1 MWKLAIS
8 ELKLHPRRYVAVL
21 LAIVLGTMFLAG
33 SLLVTSSAK
42 ESTKQMLGATYANAD
57 LLITAET
64 PPDPESDFY
73 DLAGTVEQSGS
84 LTEIN
89 GVEEVYP
96 LMNAATAMVLPEGSD
111 KQGTFDPDSDFV
123 YATNRPADASLL
135 ATPMTDGELPTADD
149 EITVDTE
156 SAERHDLAVG
166 DTVTLRTLAD
176 EAEQDVTVSG
186 IMDQSMDPTVVGA
199 MTIYTTVETL
209 GELGGDSPTYDTA
222 LLRVDG
228 DIDQVITDIQQA
240 LNATGV
246 PATVNTPDVQISEQ
260 LVDMMGFDAITV
272 VLGGFSAIALLVMML
287 VINNTFSVLV
297 AQRTRQYALQRVL
310 GATRGQIRK
319 GVLAESVLIGLIGS
333 ITGIALAIGLIFGLL
348 ALAQQWMSG
357 ATFGMDLSI
366 LWVLLA
372 GVVITVVASWLPA
385 SQAMRVSPL
394 EAMRP
399 VPAATMGSK
408 AGKLRLVLGSLML
421 LAGGAALV
429 FFAAAGLVGMAILAG
444 AVSFIGV
451 LALGVLFVPGA
462 VYALGGLTRWTG
474 IPGKMAQLNS
484 VRNRSRT
491 AATATALIVGTT
503 LVAMILTGGRT
514 AQDSTD
520 EMLATNYPVDI
531 YAELADIDPA
541 DTAQVNSTTEALAE
555 TAGIADAEALYP
567 VGSIDESW
575 SEQVMTAD
583 PEHLAGI
590 SDSVSDD
597 DAQAL
602 EETGTVLV
610 PEHHESNT
618 LTVTTADGE
627 VELDVVRSDLSSV
640 TPIVSA
646 ETAEQLSMDVTGMAV
661 VWLSVA
667 DEDISQADLQEI
679 VTNMVADTEVSSQD
693 VSSPLVLRSMY
704 QQAIDA
710 VMLTVIGLLG
720 ISVLI
725 AFVGVANT
733 LALSSLERTREN
745 SLMRALGLTKRGLR
759 SMLMWEAVLI
769 SAVGAILGSVL
780 GMLYGWAGSVAIF
793 SQLASGGVDITWPW
807 LEVSGVIAV
816 AVIAGL
822 IASVAPSRRA
832 AKMSPVEGL
841 EAD

>member
-1 MWKLAIS
+1 MWKLALS

-21 LAIVLGTMFLAG
+21 LAILLGTMFLAG

-240 LNATGV
+240 LNAAGV

-348 ALAQQWMSG
+348 ALARQWMSG

-429 FFAAAGLVGMAILAG
+429 FFAAAGLVGMAIVAG

-759 SMLMWEAVLI
+759 SMLIWEAILI

>member
-1 MWKLAIS
+1 MWKLALS

-21 LAIVLGTMFLAG
+21 LAILLGTMFLAG

-176 EAEQDVTVSG
+176 EAEQEVTVSG

-348 ALAQQWMSG
+348 AVAQQWMSG

-399 VPAATMGSK
+399 VPASTMGSK

-429 FFAAAGLVGMAILAG
+429 FFAAAG
-444 AVSFIGV
+444 
-451 LALGVLFVPGA
+451 
-462 VYALGGLTRWTG
+462 
-474 IPGKMAQLNS
+474 
-484 VRNRSRT
+484 
-491 AATATALIVGTT
+491 
-503 LVAMILTGGRT
+503 
-514 AQDSTD
+514 
-520 EMLATNYPVDI
+520 
-531 YAELADIDPA
+531 
-541 DTAQVNSTTEALAE
+541 
-555 TAGIADAEALYP
+555 
-567 VGSIDESW
+567 
-575 SEQVMTAD
+575 
-583 PEHLAGI
+583 
-590 SDSVSDD
+590 
-597 DAQAL
+597 
-602 EETGTVLV
+602 
-610 PEHHESNT
+610 
-618 LTVTTADGE
+618 
-627 VELDVVRSDLSSV
+627 
-640 TPIVSA
+640 
-646 ETAEQLSMDVTGMAV
+646 
-661 VWLSVA
+661 
-667 DEDISQADLQEI
+667 
-679 VTNMVADTEVSSQD
+679 
-693 VSSPLVLRSMY
+693 
-704 QQAIDA
+704 
-710 VMLTVIGLLG
+710 
-720 ISVLI
+720 
-725 AFVGVANT
+725 
-733 LALSSLERTREN
+733 
-745 SLMRALGLTKRGLR
+745 
-759 SMLMWEAVLI
+759 
-769 SAVGAILGSVL
+769 
-780 GMLYGWAGSVAIF
+780 
-793 SQLASGGVDITWPW
+793 
-807 LEVSGVIAV
+807 
-816 AVIAGL
+816 
-822 IASVAPSRRA
+822 
-832 AKMSPVEGL
+832 
-841 EAD
+841 

>member
-111 KQGTFDPDSDFV
+111 KQGTFDSDSDLV
-123 YATNRPADASLL
+123 YATNRPTDASLL
-135 ATPMTDGELPTADD
+135 ATPMTDGELPTADN

-166 DTVTLRTLAD
+166 ETVTLRTLAD
-176 EAEQDVTVSG
+176 ETEQDFVISG
-186 IMDQSMDPTVVGA
+186 IMDQSTDPTVVGA

-240 LNATGV
+240 LNAAGV

-348 ALAQQWMSG
+348 AVAQQWMSG
-357 ATFGMDLSI
+357 ATFGVDLSI

-399 VPAATMGSK
+399 VPASTMGSK

-429 FFAAAGLVGMAILAG
+429 FFAAAGLVGMAIVAG

-583 PEHLAGI
+583 PEHLAAI

-759 SMLMWEAVLI
+759 SMLMWEAILI

>member
-1 MWKLAIS
+1 MWKLALS

-21 LAIVLGTMFLAG
+21 LAILLGTMFLAG

-348 ALAQQWMSG
+348 AVAQQWMSG
-357 ATFGMDLSI
+357 ATFGVDLSI

-399 VPAATMGSK
+399 VPASTMGSK

-429 FFAAAGLVGMAILAG
+429 FFAAAGLVGMAIVAG

-793 SQLASGGVDITWPW
+793 SQISSGGVDITWPW

>member
-84 LTEIN
+84 LTQIN

-111 KQGTFDPDSDFV
+111 KQGTFDSDSDFV

-176 EAEQDVTVSG
+176 EAEQEVTVSG

-199 MTIYTTVETL
+199 MTIYTTEETL
-209 GELGGDSPTYDTA
+209 GELGGGSPTYDTV

-228 DIDQVITDIQQA
+228 DIDQVITEIQQA
-240 LNATGV
+240 LNAAGV

-319 GVLAESVLIGLIGS
+319 GVLAESILIGLIGS

-408 AGKLRLVLGSLML
+408 AGKFRLVLGSLML

-429 FFAAAGLVGMAILAG
+429 FFAAAGLVGMAIVAG

-462 VYALGGLTRWTG
+462 VYALGWLTRWTG

-531 YAELADIDPA
+531 YAELADIDPT

-555 TAGIADAEALYP
+555 TAGIAGAEALYP

-590 SDSVSDD
+590 SDSVSND

-602 EETGTVLV
+602 EEPGTVLV

-667 DEDISQADLQEI
+667 DKDISQADLQEI
-679 VTNMVADTEVSSQD
+679 ATNMVADTEVSAQD

-759 SMLMWEAVLI
+759 SMLMWEAILI

>member
-209 GELGGDSPTYDTA
+209 GELGGDAPTYDMA

-228 DIDQVITDIQQA
+228 DIDQVIADVQQA
-240 LNATGV
+240 LDAAGI

-429 FFAAAGLVGMAILAG
+429 FFAAAGLVGMAIVAG

-462 VYALGGLTRWTG
+462 VYALGWLTRWTG

-531 YAELADIDPA
+531 YAELADIDPT

-555 TAGIADAEALYP
+555 TAGIAGAEALYP

-575 SEQVMTAD
+575 SEQVMTAN

-590 SDSVSDD
+590 SESVSDD

-610 PEHHESNT
+610 PQHHESNT

-646 ETAEQLSMDVTGMAV
+646 ETAEQLSMDVAGMAV

-667 DEDISQADLQEI
+667 DKDISQADLQEI
-679 VTNMVADTEVSSQD
+679 VTNMVADTEVSAQD

-759 SMLMWEAVLI
+759 SMLMWEAILI

-793 SQLASGGVDITWPW
+793 SQIASGGVDITWPW

>member
-64 PPDPESDFY
+64 PPDPDSDFY
-73 DLAGTVEQSGS
+73 DLAGTVEHSGS

-96 LMNAATAMVLPEGSD
+96 LMDAATAMVLPEGSD

-176 EAEQDVTVSG
+176 EAEQEVTVSG

-240 LNATGV
+240 LNAAGV

>member
-176 EAEQDVTVSG
+176 EAEQEVTVSG

-793 SQLASGGVDITWPW
+793 SQIASGGVDITWPW

>member
-73 DLAGTVEQSGS
+73 NLAGTVEHSGS

-176 EAEQDVTVSG
+176 EAEQEVTVSG

-357 ATFGMDLSI
+357 ATFGVDLSI

-793 SQLASGGVDITWPW
+793 SQIASGGVDITWPW

>member
-1 MWKLAIS
+1 MWKLALS

-21 LAIVLGTMFLAG
+21 LAILLGTMFLAG

-348 ALAQQWMSG
+348 AVAQQWMSG

-399 VPAATMGSK
+399 VPASTMGSK

-429 FFAAAGLVGMAILAG
+429 FFAAAGLVGMAIVAG

-451 LALGVLFVPGA
+451 LALGVVFVPGA

-793 SQLASGGVDITWPW
+793 SQISSGGVDITWPW

>member
-1 MWKLAIS
+1 MWKLALS

-176 EAEQDVTVSG
+176 EAEQEVTVSG

-348 ALAQQWMSG
+348 ALARQWMSG

-399 VPAATMGSK
+399 VPASTMGSK

-429 FFAAAGLVGMAILAG
+429 FFAAAGLVGMAIVAG

-759 SMLMWEAVLI
+759 SMLIWEAILI

>member
-1 MWKLAIS
+1 M
-8 ELKLHPRRYVAVL
+8 KLHPRRYVAVL
-21 LAIVLGTMFLAG
+21 LAILLGTMFLAG

-176 EAEQDVTVSG
+176 EAEQEVTVSG

-348 ALAQQWMSG
+348 AVAQQWMSG

-399 VPAATMGSK
+399 VPASTMGSK

-429 FFAAAGLVGMAILAG
+429 FFAAAGLVGMAIVAG

-793 SQLASGGVDITWPW
+793 SQISSGGVDITWPW

>member
-1 MWKLAIS
+1 MWKLALS

-21 LAIVLGTMFLAG
+21 LAILLGTMFLAG

-348 ALAQQWMSG
+348 AVAQQWMSG
-357 ATFGMDLSI
+357 ATFGVDLSI

-399 VPAATMGSK
+399 VPASTMGSK

-429 FFAAAGLVGMAILAG
+429 FFAAAGLVGMAIVAG

-759 SMLMWEAVLI
+759 SMLIWEAILI

>member
-176 EAEQDVTVSG
+176 EAEQEVTVSG

-272 VLGGFSAIALLVMML
+272 VLGGFSAIALLLMML

-297 AQRTRQYALQRVL
+297 AHRTTQHALQRAL
-310 GATRGQIRK
+310 RANRGQIRK

-429 FFAAAGLVGMAILAG
+429 FFAADGLVGMAILAG

-462 VYALGGLTRWTG
+462 VYVLGGLTRWTG

-491 AATATALIVGTT
+491 AATA
-503 LVAMILTGGRT
+503 
-514 AQDSTD
+514 
-520 EMLATNYPVDI
+520 
-531 YAELADIDPA
+531 
-541 DTAQVNSTTEALAE
+541 
-555 TAGIADAEALYP
+555 
-567 VGSIDESW
+567 
-575 SEQVMTAD
+575 
-583 PEHLAGI
+583 
-590 SDSVSDD
+590 
-597 DAQAL
+597 
-602 EETGTVLV
+602 
-610 PEHHESNT
+610 
-618 LTVTTADGE
+618 
-627 VELDVVRSDLSSV
+627 
-640 TPIVSA
+640 
-646 ETAEQLSMDVTGMAV
+646 
-661 VWLSVA
+661 
-667 DEDISQADLQEI
+667 
-679 VTNMVADTEVSSQD
+679 
-693 VSSPLVLRSMY
+693 
-704 QQAIDA
+704 
-710 VMLTVIGLLG
+710 
-720 ISVLI
+720 
-725 AFVGVANT
+725 
-733 LALSSLERTREN
+733 
-745 SLMRALGLTKRGLR
+745 
-759 SMLMWEAVLI
+759 
-769 SAVGAILGSVL
+769 
-780 GMLYGWAGSVAIF
+780 
-793 SQLASGGVDITWPW
+793 
-807 LEVSGVIAV
+807 
-816 AVIAGL
+816 
-822 IASVAPSRRA
+822 
-832 AKMSPVEGL
+832 
-841 EAD
+841 

>member
-1 MWKLAIS
+1 MWKLALS

-21 LAIVLGTMFLAG
+21 LAILLGTMFLAG

-240 LNATGV
+240 LNAAGV

-348 ALAQQWMSG
+348 ALARQWMSG

-399 VPAATMGSK
+399 VPASTMGSK

-429 FFAAAGLVGMAILAG
+429 FFAAAGLVGMAIVAG

-793 SQLASGGVDITWPW
+793 SQIASGGVDITWPW

>member
-1 MWKLAIS
+1 MWKLALS

-21 LAIVLGTMFLAG
+21 LAILLGTMFLAG

-240 LNATGV
+240 LNAAGV

-348 ALAQQWMSG
+348 AVARQWMSG

-429 FFAAAGLVGMAILAG
+429 FFAAAGLVGMAIVAG

-759 SMLMWEAVLI
+759 SMLIWEAILI

>member
-240 LNATGV
+240 LNAAGV

-348 ALAQQWMSG
+348 ALARQWMSG

-399 VPAATMGSK
+399 VPASTMGSK

-429 FFAAAGLVGMAILAG
+429 FFAAAGLVGMAIVAG

-793 SQLASGGVDITWPW
+793 SQIASGGVDITWPW

>member
-176 EAEQDVTVSG
+176 EAEQEVTVSG

-348 ALAQQWMSG
+348 ALARQWMSG

-399 VPAATMGSK
+399 VPASTMGSK

-429 FFAAAGLVGMAILAG
+429 FFAAAGLVGMAIVAG

-759 SMLMWEAVLI
+759 SMLIWEAILI

>member
-1 MWKLAIS
+1 MWKLALS

-21 LAIVLGTMFLAG
+21 LAILLGTMFLAG

-240 LNATGV
+240 LNAAGV

-348 ALAQQWMSG
+348 ALARQWMSG

-399 VPAATMGSK
+399 VPASTMGSK

-429 FFAAAGLVGMAILAG
+429 FFAAAGLVGMAIVAG

-759 SMLMWEAVLI
+759 SMLIWEAILI

>member
-1 MWKLAIS
+1 MWKLALS

-21 LAIVLGTMFLAG
+21 LAILLGTMFLAG

-176 EAEQDVTVSG
+176 EAEQEVTVSG

-348 ALAQQWMSG
+348 AVAQQWMSG

-399 VPAATMGSK
+399 VPASTMGSK

-429 FFAAAGLVGMAILAG
+429 FFAAAGLVGMAIVAG

-793 SQLASGGVDITWPW
+793 SQISSGGVDITWPW

>member
-1 MWKLAIS
+1 MWKLALS

-21 LAIVLGTMFLAG
+21 LAILLGTMFLAG

-149 EITVDTE
+149 EISVDTE

-240 LNATGV
+240 LNAAGV

-348 ALAQQWMSG
+348 AVAQQWMSG

-399 VPAATMGSK
+399 VPASTMGSK

-429 FFAAAGLVGMAILAG
+429 FFAAAGLVGMAIVAG

-759 SMLMWEAVLI
+759 SMLMWEAILI

>member
-111 KQGTFDPDSDFV
+111 KQGTFDSDSDLV
-123 YATNRPADASLL
+123 YATNRPTDASLL
-135 ATPMTDGELPTADD
+135 ATPMTDGELPTADN

-156 SAERHDLAVG
+156 SAKRHDLAVG
-166 DTVTLRTLAD
+166 ETVTLRTLAD
-176 EAEQDVTVSG
+176 ETEQDFVISG
-186 IMDQSMDPTVVGA
+186 IMDQSTDPTVVGA

-240 LNATGV
+240 LNAAGV

-348 ALAQQWMSG
+348 AVAQQWMSG
-357 ATFGMDLSI
+357 ATFGVDLSI

-399 VPAATMGSK
+399 VPTSTMGSK

-429 FFAAAGLVGMAILAG
+429 FFAAAGLVGMAIVAG

-583 PEHLAGI
+583 PEHLAAI

-759 SMLMWEAVLI
+759 SMLMWEAILI

>member
-1 MWKLAIS
+1 MWKLALS

-21 LAIVLGTMFLAG
+21 LAILLGTMFLAG

-149 EITVDTE
+149 EISVDTE

-199 MTIYTTVETL
+199 MTIYTTEETL

-240 LNATGV
+240 LNAAGV

-348 ALAQQWMSG
+348 AVAQQWMSG
-357 ATFGMDLSI
+357 ATFGVDWSI

-399 VPAATMGSK
+399 VPASTMGSK

-429 FFAAAGLVGMAILAG
+429 FFAAAGLVGMAIVAG

-759 SMLMWEAVLI
+759 SMLMWEAILI

>member
-111 KQGTFDPDSDFV
+111 KQGTFDSDSDLV
-123 YATNRPADASLL
+123 YATNRPTDASLL
-135 ATPMTDGELPTADD
+135 ATPMTDGELPTADN

-156 SAERHDLAVG
+156 SAKRHDLAVG
-166 DTVTLRTLAD
+166 ETVTLRTLAD
-176 EAEQDVTVSG
+176 ETEQDFVISG
-186 IMDQSMDPTVVGA
+186 IMDQSTDPTVVGA

-240 LNATGV
+240 LNAAGV

-348 ALAQQWMSG
+348 AVAQQWMSG
-357 ATFGMDLSI
+357 ATFGVDLSI

-399 VPAATMGSK
+399 VPASTMGSK

-429 FFAAAGLVGMAILAG
+429 FFAAAGLVGMAIVAG

-583 PEHLAGI
+583 PEHLAAI

-759 SMLMWEAVLI
+759 SMLMWEAILI

>member
-1 MWKLAIS
+1 M
-8 ELKLHPRRYVAVL
+8 KLHPRRYVAVL
-21 LAIVLGTMFLAG
+21 LAILLGTMFLAG

-240 LNATGV
+240 LNAAGV

-348 ALAQQWMSG
+348 ALARQWMSG

-429 FFAAAGLVGMAILAG
+429 FFAAAGLVGMAIVAG

-759 SMLMWEAVLI
+759 SMLIWEAILI

>member
-73 DLAGTVEQSGS
+73 NLAGTVEQSGS

-149 EITVDTE
+149 EISVDTE

-199 MTIYTTVETL
+199 MTIYTTEETL

-240 LNATGV
+240 LNAAGV

-348 ALAQQWMSG
+348 AVAQQWMSG
-357 ATFGMDLSI
+357 ATFGVDLSI

-399 VPAATMGSK
+399 VPASTMGSK

-429 FFAAAGLVGMAILAG
+429 FFAAAGLVGMAIVAG

-759 SMLMWEAVLI
+759 SMLMWEAILI

>member
-1 MWKLAIS
+1 
-8 ELKLHPRRYVAVL
+8 
-21 LAIVLGTMFLAG
+21 
-33 SLLVTSSAK
+33 
-42 ESTKQMLGATYANAD
+42 
-57 LLITAET
+57 
-64 PPDPESDFY
+64 
-73 DLAGTVEQSGS
+73 
-84 LTEIN
+84 
-89 GVEEVYP
+89 
-96 LMNAATAMVLPEGSD
+96 
-111 KQGTFDPDSDFV
+111 
-123 YATNRPADASLL
+123 
-135 ATPMTDGELPTADD
+135 
-149 EITVDTE
+149 
-156 SAERHDLAVG
+156 
-166 DTVTLRTLAD
+166 
-176 EAEQDVTVSG
+176 
-186 IMDQSMDPTVVGA
+186 
-199 MTIYTTVETL
+199 
-209 GELGGDSPTYDTA
+209 
-222 LLRVDG
+222 
-228 DIDQVITDIQQA
+228 
-240 LNATGV
+240 
-246 PATVNTPDVQISEQ
+246 
-260 LVDMMGFDAITV
+260 
-272 VLGGFSAIALLVMML
+272 
-287 VINNTFSVLV
+287 
-297 AQRTRQYALQRVL
+297 
-310 GATRGQIRK
+310 
-319 GVLAESVLIGLIGS
+319 
-333 ITGIALAIGLIFGLL
+333 
-348 ALAQQWMSG
+348 
-357 ATFGMDLSI
+357 TFGMDLSI

-372 GVVITVVASWLPA
+372 GVVITVAASWLPA

-408 AGKLRLVLGSLML
+408 AGKFRLVLGSLML

-429 FFAAAGLVGMAILAG
+429 FFAAAGLVGMAIVAG

-462 VYALGGLTRWTG
+462 VYALGWLTRWTG
-474 IPGKMAQLNS
+474 LPGKMAQLNS

-531 YAELADIDPA
+531 YAELADIDPT

-555 TAGIADAEALYP
+555 TAGIAGAEALYP
-567 VGSIDESW
+567 VCAIDESW

-590 SDSVSDD
+590 SESVSEN

-646 ETAEQLSMDVTGMAV
+646 ATAAQLSMDVTGMAV
-661 VWLSVA
+661 VWLPVA
-667 DEDISQADLQEI
+667 DKDISQADLQEI
-679 VTNMVADTEVSSQD
+679 VTNMVADTELSAQD

-793 SQLASGGVDITWPW
+793 SQIASGGVDITWPW

>member
-84 LTEIN
+84 LTQIN

-111 KQGTFDPDSDFV
+111 KQGTFDSDSDFV

-176 EAEQDVTVSG
+176 EAEQEVTVSG

-199 MTIYTTVETL
+199 MTIYTTEETL
-209 GELGGDSPTYDTA
+209 GELGGGSPTYDTV

-228 DIDQVITDIQQA
+228 DIDQVITEIQQA
-240 LNATGV
+240 LNAAGV

-319 GVLAESVLIGLIGS
+319 GVLAESILIGLIGS

-408 AGKLRLVLGSLML
+408 AGKFRLVLGSLML

-429 FFAAAGLVGMAILAG
+429 FFAAAGLVGMAIVAG

-462 VYALGGLTRWTG
+462 VYALGWLTRWTG

-531 YAELADIDPA
+531 YAELADIDPT

-555 TAGIADAEALYP
+555 TAGIAGAEALYP

-590 SDSVSDD
+590 SDSVSND

-602 EETGTVLV
+602 EEPGTVLV

-667 DEDISQADLQEI
+667 DKDISQADLQEI
-679 VTNMVADTEVSSQD
+679 VTNMVADTEVSAQD

-759 SMLMWEAVLI
+759 SLLMWEAILI

>member
-186 IMDQSMDPTVVGA
+186 IMDQYMDPTVVGA

-209 GELGGDSPTYDTA
+209 GELGGDAPTYDMA

-228 DIDQVITDIQQA
+228 DIDQVIADVQQA
-240 LNATGV
+240 LDAAGI

-372 GVVITVVASWLPA
+372 GVVITVAASWLPA

-408 AGKLRLVLGSLML
+408 AGKFRLVLGSLML

-429 FFAAAGLVGMAILAG
+429 FFAAAGLVGMAIVAG

-462 VYALGGLTRWTG
+462 VYALGWPTRWTG

-531 YAELADIDPA
+531 YAELADIDPT
-541 DTAQVNSTTEALAE
+541 DTAQVNATTEALAE
-555 TAGIADAEALYP
+555 TAGIAGAEELYP

-610 PEHHESNT
+610 PQHHESNT

-646 ETAEQLSMDVTGMAV
+646 ETAEQLSMDVAGMAV

-667 DEDISQADLQEI
+667 DKDISQADLQEI
-679 VTNMVADTEVSSQD
+679 VTNMVADTELSAQD

-759 SMLMWEAVLI
+759 SMLMWEAILI

-793 SQLASGGVDITWPW
+793 SQIASGGVDITWPW

>member
-1 MWKLAIS
+1 MWKLALS

-21 LAIVLGTMFLAG
+21 LAILLGTMFLAG

-176 EAEQDVTVSG
+176 EAEQEVTVSG

-348 ALAQQWMSG
+348 AVAQQWMSG

-399 VPAATMGSK
+399 VPASTMGSK

-429 FFAAAGLVGMAILAG
+429 FFAAAGLVGMAIVAG

-759 SMLMWEAVLI
+759 SMLMWEAILI

>member
-21 LAIVLGTMFLAG
+21 LAILLGTMFLAG

-240 LNATGV
+240 LNAAGV

-348 ALAQQWMSG
+348 ALARQWMSG

-399 VPAATMGSK
+399 VPASTMGSK

-429 FFAAAGLVGMAILAG
+429 FFAAAGLVGMAIVAG

-793 SQLASGGVDITWPW
+793 SQIASGGVDITWPW

>member
-176 EAEQDVTVSG
+176 EAEQEVTVSG

-348 ALAQQWMSG
+348 AVAQQWMSG

-399 VPAATMGSK
+399 VPASTMGSK

-429 FFAAAGLVGMAILAG
+429 FFAAAGLVGMAIVAG

-793 SQLASGGVDITWPW
+793 SQISSGGVDITWPW

>member
-1 MWKLAIS
+1 MWKLATS

-57 LLITAET
+57 LLIAVET
-64 PPDPESDFY
+64 PPDPDSAFY
-73 DLAGTVEQSGS
+73 DLTGTVDEPGS
-84 LTEIN
+84 LTDLD

-96 LMNAATAMVLPEGSD
+96 LMNTATAMVLPEGSD
-111 KQGTFDPDSDFV
+111 QQGTFDPDSDFV
-123 YATNRPADASLL
+123 YATNRPNDAALL
-135 ATPMTDGELPTADD
+135 AKPLTQGQLPTAND

-156 SAERHDLAVG
+156 AAQRHDLAVG

-176 EAEQDVTVSG
+176 DTEQEFVVSG
-186 IMDQSMDPTVVGA
+186 LMDQPMDPTVVGA
-199 MTIYTTVETL
+199 MTIYTTATTL
-209 GELGGDSPTYDTA
+209 GELAGDSPTYNMA

-228 DIDQVITDIQQA
+228 DLQQAITDIQQA
-240 LNATGV
+240 LDAAGV

-319 GVLAESVLIGLIGS
+319 GVLAESTLIGLIGS

-348 ALAQQWMSG
+348 ALAQRWMPG
-357 ATFGMDLSI
+357 AAFGMDPSI
-366 LWVLLA
+366 LWVLVA
-372 GVVITVVASWLPA
+372 GVAITVVASWLPA

-408 AGKLRLVLGSLML
+408 AGKFRLVLGALLL

-429 FFAAAGLVGMAILAG
+429 YFATAGLVGLAIVAG
-444 AVSFIGV
+444 AISFIGV
-451 LALGVLFVPGA
+451 LTLGVLFVPGA
-462 VYALGGLTRWTG
+462 VYAMGWLTRWTG

-520 EMLATNYPVDI
+520 EMLATKYPVDV
-531 YAELADIDPA
+531 YAQLTQIDPT
-541 DTAQVNSTTEALAE
+541 DTAQVASTTQKLAD
-555 TAGIADAEALYP
+555 TTGVAGAEALYP

-575 SEQVMTAD
+575 SQQVMTAD
-583 PEHLAGI
+583 PQRLASI

-602 EETGTVLV
+602 QEPGTVLV
-610 PEHHESNT
+610 PEHYESET
-618 LTVTTADGE
+618 LAVTTADGE
-627 VELDVVRSDLSSV
+627 VELDAVRSDLPSV
-640 TPIVSA
+640 TPIVSD
-646 ETAEQLSMDVTGMAV
+646 TTRQQLSMDIAGEAV
-661 VWLSVA
+661 VWLSVV
-667 DEDISQADLQEI
+667 DKDISQADLNEL
-679 VTNMVADTEVSSQD
+679 VTSMVADTQLSAQD
-693 VSSPLVLRSMY
+693 VSSPLVMRSMY

-745 SLMRALGLTKRGLR
+745 ALMRALGLTKRGLR
-759 SMLMWEAVLI
+759 SMLMWEAILI
-769 SAVGAILGSVL
+769 SAVGAMLGSAL